1 MHSGTPS
8 EQRCQWPDCAEAG
21 LYPAPK
27 NPAELDRHCW
37 FCLSHV
43 RQYNAQW
50 DYFKGRSREEV
61 ETYRWSSVTGHRP
74 TWPMS
79 HRAAPPGGTI
89 DDAIDILGL
98 KPGLHPFG
106 RKGPH
111 RPASGAERQALAT
124 LGLDET
130 ATVAEIKKRYK
141 QLVKQY
147 HPDTHGGTGMEDRL
161 KRIIKAYGDLKKSG
175 RLAVAVA

>member
-1 MHSGTPS
+1 
-8 EQRCQWPDCAEAG
+8 
-21 LYPAPK
+21 
-27 NPAELDRHCW
+27 
-37 FCLSHV
+37 
-43 RQYNAQW
+43 
-50 DYFKGRSREEV
+50 
-61 ETYRWSSVTGHRP
+61 VTGHRP